1 MRQTYTPTSA
11 TRQLYKAALNND
23 LGVYHLQTGAGIGG
37 FLKKMMTK
45 YVIPLGKSA
54 LQKGYEMAK
63 PELKKLAQ
71 TGIDKVG
78 NIATSQVNKGIDK
91 LHKRAGTKRSKNDAL
106 S

>member
-11 TRQLYKAALNND
+11 TSQLYRSALHND
-23 LGVYHLQTGAGIGG
+23 LGIYHVQSGAGIGG
-37 FLKKMMTK
+37 FLKKMMAK

-71 TGIDKVG
+71 
-78 NIATSQVNKGIDK
+78 KGIDAGSNYAVNQFNK
-91 LHKRAGTKRSKNDAL
+91 GVDTLHRKVGTKRRKDTL

>member
-1 MRQTYTPTSA
+1 MRQTYTPTLA
-11 TRQLYKAALNND
+11 TSRLYRTALHND
-23 LGVYHLQTGAGIGG
+23 LGIYHVQSGAGIGG
-37 FLKKMMTK
+37 FLKKMMSK

-71 TGIDKVG
+71 KGIDAGSNYAV
-78 NIATSQVNKGIDK
+78 NQLNKGVDK
-91 LHKRAGTKRSKNDAL
+91 LHKKAGTKRSKDAL